1 MVEKEIKIIVGL
13 GNPGAE
19 HQNDRHNVGYWFLDR
34 LADEAGVS
42 FKSEKRFSGD
52 IARTRIGDSDFRLL
66 KPTTYMNLSG
76 QCVQAVLAYQRIK
89 PEQMLVV
96 HDEIDLPVGTLRL
109 KQGGGHGGHNGLRDI
124 IRHLGAEFLRL
135 RVGIGHPG
143 QTDEVHGQVLRK
155 PQADEQKVLDEAIRD
170 ALAALPILL
179 DEGLAKAQHRLH
191 SRGTKAKPYRK
202 DQTGQD
208 ERQEQKADKK
218 DGD

>member
-1 MVEKEIKIIVGL
+1 MAKKEIKLIVGL

-42 FKSEKRFSGD
+42 FKSEKRFSGE
-52 IARTRIGDSDFRLL
+52 IARTRIGESDLRLL

-76 QCVQAVLAYQRIK
+76 QSVQAILAYQRIK

-109 KQGGGHGGHNGLRDI
+109 KQGGGHGGHNGLRDV
-124 IRHLGAEFLRL
+124 IRHLGADFLRL
-135 RVGIGHPG
+135 RIGVGHPG
-143 QTDEVHGQVLRK
+143 QSDEVHGHVLRK
-155 PQADEQKVLDEAIRD
+155 PKADEQKVLDEAIKD
-170 ALAALPILL
+170 ALAALPMLL
-179 DEGLAKAQHRLH
+179 DEGLEKAQHQLH

-202 DQTGQD
+202 DQPEKGEQ
-208 ERQEQKADKK
+208 QEQQADKK
-218 DGD
+218 NGD